1 MLLIT
6 LILFI
11 IFFLFLLYSYNI
23 SGYGDLADKNFS
35 TSNNSQKIII
45 ESVIPEETPK
55 PVKSFAQNNKGKGKG
70 KGKNTTKFQRL
81 KADNHSKVDE
91 YTHKRQTL
99 DLSLPFNIREI
110 TNPPGSEGNHYLPDF
125 FSQNK
130 RKTKN
135 PLQVDGKFIKREEK
149 ELDKESKVDGIGINF
164 KLRQ

>member
-1 MLLIT
+1 M
-6 LILFI
+6 
-11 IFFLFLLYSYNI
+11 
-23 SGYGDLADKNFS
+23 ADKNFS
-35 TSNNSQKIII
+35 TSKNSQKVII
-45 ESVIPEETPK
+45 ESVIPPETPK
-55 PVKSFAQNNKGKGKG
+55 PVKSFAQNNKV
-70 KGKNTTKFQRL
+70 KGKNTTKFQQL
-81 KADNHSKVDE
+81 KTDNHSKFDE

-110 TNPPGSEGNHYLPDF
+110 TNPPGPEGNHYLPDF